1 MNKKSVALSMTAPEP
16 KKAEQW
22 VANATP
28 VTGVPTT
35 RLSIEL
41 PSDLH
46 ARVKADCALKQRK
59 MVDVFR
65 ELIERE
71 FAHLVAGK

>member
-1 MNKKSVALSMTAPEP
+1 MSKKTVALTMTAREP
-16 KKAEQW
+16 AAEQW

-28 VTGVPTT
+28 MPGTPVT

-46 ARVKADCALKQRK
+46 ARIKADCALRRRK

>member
-1 MNKKSVALSMTAPEP
+1 MSKKSVALSMAAPEP

-22 VANATP
+22 VANTTP
-28 VTGVPTT
+28 VPGAPTT

-46 ARVKADCALKQRK
+46 ARIKADCALRQRK

-71 FAHLVAGK
+71 FAHLVAAK

>member
-1 MNKKSVALSMTAPEP
+1 MSKKTVALSMTSREP
-16 KKAEQW
+16 AAEQW

-28 VTGVPTT
+28 VPGSPVT

-46 ARVKADCALKQRK
+46 AHIKADCALKKRK

-71 FAHLVAGK
+71 FAHLVAAK

>member
-1 MNKKSVALSMTAPEP
+1 MSKKSVALSMTAREP
-16 KKAEQW
+16 AAEQW

-28 VTGVPTT
+28 ISGVSTT

-46 ARVKADCALKQRK
+46 ARIKADCALKKRK

-71 FAHLVAGK
+71 FAHLVAQK

>member
-1 MNKKSVALSMTAPEP
+1 MSKKSFALAMTKEP
-16 KKAEQW
+16 AAEQW

-28 VTGVPTT
+28 VTGATVT

-41 PSDLH
+41 PADLH
-46 ARVKADCALKQRK
+46 ARIKADCALKKRK
-59 MVDVFR
+59 MVEVFR